1 MQNLTCGSL
10 SASLVTAE
18 LTEFQN
24 KSMGNDEMLLCTVW
38 NFNKIKLSYAEQRG
52 TVRLPSHCVYR
63 LKDSSSCLTFLGEVN
78 K

>member
-24 KSMGNDEMLLCTVW
+24 KSMANHEMLLCWVW
-38 NFNKIKLSYAEQRG
+38 NFNKIKLSY
-52 TVRLPSHCVYR
+52 LPSQCVYR
-63 LKDSSSCLTFLGEVN
+63 LKDSSSCLNFLGNVN